1 MAPAFHVTLSV
12 IPKCGSPAA
21 PAWNMGWRGGHSWKS
36 PVAFLKLPAV
46 ALVTEGLSPL
56 SSNHSH
62 QQALRLCIWKASQV
76 LCSEQGEG

>member
-21 PAWNMGWRGGHSWKS
+21 PAWIAWWGRGGSWKS
-36 PVAFLKLPAV
+36 PVAFLKCPAA
-46 ALVTEGLSPL
+46 ALVTKGLSAL
-56 SSNHSH
+56 SPRHSH
-62 QQALRLCIWKASQV
+62 KQELRLCIWKASQV